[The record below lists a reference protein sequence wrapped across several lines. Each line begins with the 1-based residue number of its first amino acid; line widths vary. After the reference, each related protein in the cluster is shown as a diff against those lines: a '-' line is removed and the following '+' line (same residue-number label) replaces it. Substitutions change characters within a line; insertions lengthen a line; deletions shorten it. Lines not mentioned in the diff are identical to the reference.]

1 MDQIPLSGTLRRHP
15 YPLLLRSLHADRQ
28 TGTLSLSRGEVR
40 KRVFFREGEIIYA
53 TSNYDDDRLG
63 EILVKVGKITV
74 EQYDRSV
81 ALLKETGKQQG
92 AILVELGY
100 LTPKDLF
107 QGLRLQIAEI
117 AKGIFLWEE
126 GEYNF
131 FQGELSTDVLT
142 IPVPFRRLLVEGIR
156 TVQDFTRFR
165 QGLPKPESLLRRT
178 NASRAEEYPLE
189 ETEQRILAHA
199 GDGKTLREVCSA
211 SGLTDYEAYRALYLL
226 MHLGCIEADNAVPE
240 EETATLEP
248 QQEEAPLHDA
258 LDASE
263 AALSDTPEED
273 LALETPVSHADPGLL
288 EDLRKALRTL
298 KGQDYYVTLGVKPST
313 SAKEIR
319 RAYLRLAKSY
329 HPDRYQHAASEIK
342 LLAGEIFTAIAAA
355 YHVLNDR
362 AKRKSYDVA
371 RTSRSGE
378 EDRGAAYSTRQ
389 AQEQFLRGKDE
400 FQKGNYWGAEEFFKW
415 AARMNPDNPVY
426 QASLARAQS
435 QIPGR
440 LHQAE
445 EACRKAI
452 ALEPTNA
459 EHLVLLG
466 KIYGKAG
473 LQSRALA
480 QFQEAL
486 KWDPEHP
493 AALKELEALGEKKAS
508 PSLGD
513 WLSRKKKK

>member
-1 MDQIPLSGTLRRHP
+1 MDQIPLSGTLRQYP

-40 KRVFFREGEIIYA
+40 KRVFFREGEVIYA

-63 EILVKVGKITV
+63 EFLVKAGKITV

-126 GEYNF
+126 GDYNF
-131 FQGELSTDVLT
+131 FQGELPTDVLT
-142 IPVPFRRLLVEGIR
+142 LPVPFRRLLVEGIR

-189 ETEQRILAHA
+189 EAEQRILALTD
-199 GDGKTLREVCSA
+199 GGKTLREVCSA
-211 SGLTDYEAYRALYLL
+211 SGLMDYEAYKAVYFLI
-226 MHLGCIEADNAVPE
+226 HLGCIEAESGVKSQESGVLDSQLSSGLEEIEQEAPE
-240 EETATLEP
+240 TPATL
-248 QQEEAPLHDA
+248 
-258 LDASE
+258 
-263 AALSDTPEED
+263 
-273 LALETPVSHADPGLL
+273 ADPELL

-298 KGQDYYVTLGVKPST
+298 KGQDHYVTLGVKPST

-415 AARMNPDNPVY
+415 AARMNPDNAVY

-459 EHLVLLG
+459 EHHVLMG

-473 LQSRALA
+473 LHSRAVT

-486 KWDPEHP
+486 NWEPEHP
-493 AALKELEALGEKKAS
+493 AALKELEALGAKKAS

-513 WLSRKKKK
+513 WLSRKKGK